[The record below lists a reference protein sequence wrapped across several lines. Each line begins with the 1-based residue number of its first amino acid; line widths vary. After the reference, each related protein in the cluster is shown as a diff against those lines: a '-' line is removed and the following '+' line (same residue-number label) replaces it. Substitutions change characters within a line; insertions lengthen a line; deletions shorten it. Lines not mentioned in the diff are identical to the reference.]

1 MANAERRHETPDS
14 RAGILCC
21 FMMARN
27 VVQFQEGLSE
37 AGFERQYGTDEQ
49 CQAFVVAARWPD
61 GFECLV
67 CGGKQY
73 CAQL

>member
-1 MANAERRHETPDS
+1 VLFHEVEV
-14 RAGILCC
+14 
-21 FMMARN
+21 MARN

-37 AGFERQYGTDEQ
+37 AGFEQQYGTEEQ
-49 CQAFVVAARWPD
+49 CQAFVVAARWAD

>member
-1 MANAERRHETPDS
+1 
-14 RAGILCC
+14 
-21 FMMARN
+21 MARN

-37 AGFERQYGTDEQ
+37 AGFEQQYGTEEQ
-49 CQAFVVAARWPD
+49 CQAFVVAARWAD

-73 CAQL
+73 CATVTSPFCQWSFLWGVT

>member
-1 MANAERRHETPDS
+1 
-14 RAGILCC
+14 
-21 FMMARN
+21 MARN

-37 AGFERQYGTDEQ
+37 AGFEQQYGTEEQ
-49 CQAFVVAARWPD
+49 CQAFVVAARWAD